1 MHRDLR
7 AGNLSGMEREG
18 VEDRPNPAV
27 RSANEGHHDAPSL
40 FGAKLKQLRRAAR
53 LTQEELASR
62 AGLTAKAVSALE
74 RGERRRPYPHTVR
87 ALADA
92 MGLPDAQRASLLSAV
107 PARATPAATPEDTA
121 AAETAAAVLPVL
133 PTPPTPLVGR
143 EREAEEVSGL
153 LGLETVRLIT
163 LTGTG
168 GGSARPASPL

>member
-1 MHRDLR
+1 
-7 AGNLSGMEREG
+7 MEREG

-62 AGLTAKAVSALE
+62 AGMTAKAVSALE

-92 MGLPDAQRASLLSAV
+92 MGLPDAQRASLLAAV
-107 PARATPAATPEDTA
+107 PARVTPEIRRPRRRQPRSSPSFPRRRPRWWGA
-121 AAETAAAVLPVL
+121 S
-133 PTPPTPLVGR
+133 GR
-143 EREAEEVSGL
+143 RRRCRGCLAL
-153 LGLETVRLIT
+153 R
-163 LTGTG
+163 
-168 GGSARPASPL
+168 R